1 MTRASALSN
10 KRYLDTEHG
19 GERRLLLSWAE
30 VFDDSRVFPWPP
42 KAG

>member
-19 GERRLLLSWAE
+19 ARSFCQGFSVAPQGRLRFL
-30 VFDDSRVFPWPP
+30 
-42 KAG
+42 